1 MNTTVIVG
9 NLTREPETRFAGN
22 GNAVVTFT
30 VAHNRRQKNEDGTW
44 QDGESSFIDC
54 VAFGTLGEAVAET
67 LAKGQRAIV
76 AGRLQQRSWE
86 TPDGDRRSKVELVVD
101 ACGPEIRWAASST
114 PARAGRP
121 DVDEAPF

>member
-1 MNTTVIVG
+1 MNSIVIVG
-9 NLTREPETRFAGN
+9 NLTRDPETRFAVN
-22 GNAVVTFT
+22 GSAVVTFT
-30 VAHNRRQKNEDGTW
+30 VAHNRRQKNDDGTW
-44 QDGESSFIDC
+44 QDGDSSFIDC
-54 VAFGTLGEAVAET
+54 VAFGTLGEAIAET
-67 LAKGQRAIV
+67 LSKGQRSIV

-114 PARAGRP
+114 PPRSRP

>member
-1 MNTTVIVG
+1 MNSITIVG
-9 NLTREPETRFAGN
+9 NLTRDPETRFAVN
-22 GNAVVTFT
+22 GSAVVTFT
-30 VAHNRRQKNEDGTW
+30 VAHNRRQKNDDGTW
-44 QDGESSFIDC
+44 QDGDSSFIDC
-54 VAFGTLGEAVAET
+54 VAFGTLGEAIAET
-67 LAKGQRAIV
+67 LSKGQRSIV

-114 PARAGRP
+114 PPRSRP